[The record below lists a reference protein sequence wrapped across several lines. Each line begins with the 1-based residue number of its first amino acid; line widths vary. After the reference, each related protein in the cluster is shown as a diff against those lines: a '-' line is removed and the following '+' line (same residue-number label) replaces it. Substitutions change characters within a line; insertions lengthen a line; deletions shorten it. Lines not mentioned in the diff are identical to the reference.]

1 MSKYV
6 LKRIL
11 LMIPILIGVAIM
23 IFTLMFFVPGDPV
36 EIILGNAA
44 TEAQVTAVR
53 AQLGLNQPY
62 IVRLGSFLKEL
73 FFHGSFGN
81 SYIYGTDV
89 GAELMTRF
97 PKTLAIAAFSILL
110 STVIGIPLGIRAAT
124 HANKAEDP
132 HLDVPLDDRRL
143 DAQLLAGPDAGAAL
157 LAQPGPAALQR
168 RQGLA
173 VLHPAHSGK
182 RPGRH
187 CRHRPPHPLEHARG
201 HPRRL
206 CHHRRAKG
214 VSEHNVIY
222 KHALPNAPIPSSPS
236 AAAVSAAS
244 WAAPWSSRPSSPSPA
259 SAPT

>member
-110 STVIGIPLGIRAAT
+110 SI
-124 HANKAEDP
+124 
-132 HLDVPLDDRRL
+132 
-143 DAQLLAGPDAGAAL
+143 
-157 LAQPGPAALQR
+157 
-168 RQGLA
+168 
-173 VLHPAHSGK
+173 
-182 RPGRH
+182 
-187 CRHRPPHPLEHARG
+187 RHRHPPG
-201 HPRRL
+201 HPRR
-206 CHHRRAKG
+206 HPRQQGRG
-214 VSEHNVIY
+214 
-222 KHALPNAPIPSSPS
+222 
-236 AAAVSAAS
+236 AAS
-244 WAAPWSSRPSSPSPA
+244 RCSSRCAA
-259 SAPT
+259 SQCPTSGWP